1 MERNKTARILAL
13 IVAAALLAVLVIG
26 HVQANRSQILE
37 VSDEAQTLTAT
48 AAGRNGPVTVEVI
61 ADDHTIYSVKVTQ
74 HEETEGIGSVAVT
87 ELPAAIVQNQSV
99 LVDAVSGATSTS
111 SSRCSSSIW
120 GFILQPVTNTRAQ
133 SAKTDIFFIG
143 SYIFFSCSTVFPVLS
158 GHSRTRGP
166 PARMHSGK

>member
-87 ELPAAIVQNQSV
+87 ELPAAIV
-99 LVDAVSGATSTS
+99 LVAIATGLTMLGGLIPS
-111 SSRCSSSIW
+111 
-120 GFILQPVTNTRAQ
+120 Q
-133 SAKTDIFFIG
+133 SASKKD
-143 SYIFFSCSTVFPVLS
+143 PVIAL
-158 GHSRTRGP
+158 RTE
-166 PARMHSGK
+166 

>member
-99 LVDAVSGATSTS
+99 LVDAVSGATVTS
-111 SSRCSSSIW
+111 AAIVQGDLSALASGGIDASALRW
-120 GFILQPVTNTRAQ
+120 RA
-133 SAKTDIFFIG
+133 
-143 SYIFFSCSTVFPVLS
+143 
-158 GHSRTRGP
+158 P
-166 PARMHSGK
+166 PARSRPATELSMWILLLSAAAARA